1 MDRVGF
7 EGWLRGRKL
16 VADYQVAHYSRR
28 MSVLV
33 DSSVWIDYF
42 RGTGEELHYLIEE
55 ALVVTNELI
64 LAELVP
70 SLHMRRQRQLL
81 ADVAEPARSC

>member
-1 MDRVGF
+1 
-7 EGWLRGRKL
+7 
-16 VADYQVAHYSRR
+16 

-42 RGTGEELHYLIEE
+42 RGTGEELDYLIEE
-55 ALVVTNELI
+55 AVVATNELI

-70 SLHMRRQRQLL
+70 L
-81 ADVAEPARSC
+81 ALY